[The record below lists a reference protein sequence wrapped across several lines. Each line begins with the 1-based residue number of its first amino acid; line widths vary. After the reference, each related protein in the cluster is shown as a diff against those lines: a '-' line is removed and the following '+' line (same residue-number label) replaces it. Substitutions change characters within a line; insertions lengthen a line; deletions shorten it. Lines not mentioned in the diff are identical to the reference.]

1 VNLLNQGERKPDPAL
16 APGDYAAMTMLTSQL
31 LNLDEVLNK

>member
-1 VNLLNQGERKPDPAL
+1 LNEGERRPDPAL
-16 APGDYAAMTMLTSQL
+16 PQADYAAMTMLTSEL